1 MHTLICGVT
10 ESGKT
15 TLAHKLADFDARE
28 KKRVIVFD
36 PVLTTTKFGEWP
48 DHAEIFTDEQKFTRF
63 LAKQGNAETS
73 VYIDEGGDIFSHSQP
88 ENRWIL
94 TRGRHLGYQ
103 VTLICQRP
111 KLVSPSVRHQTSR
124 LFLFRLA
131 DSDLQA
137 IAADYGHS
145 KLNKISLDQGDF
157 LVLHSGHA
165 QIVRANVFEL
175 LTTAKGSQQW
185 NTILNPPLPRSSSS
199 RSSGASM
206 SSARQS
212 PGKANTKP
220 LARTAHPTPTQRK

>member
-15 TLAHKLADFDARE
+15 TLAHKLADFDDRD
-28 KKRVIVFD
+28 KRRIIVFD
-36 PVLTTTKFGEWP
+36 PVLTETAFGEWP
-48 DHAEIFTDEQKFTRF
+48 SRAEIFTDEQKFTRY
-63 LAKQGNAETS
+63 LVKQAGADTC

-94 TRGRHLGYQ
+94 TRGRHLGYS

-131 DSDLQA
+131 ESDLQA

-175 LTTAKGSQQW
+175 LHRQKGHEW
-185 NTILNPPLPRSSSS
+185 NTILSPPLQPSSSS
-199 RSSGASM
+199 RSSGAST
-206 SSARQS
+206 SSAKPSQGNRK
-212 PGKANTKP
+212 PNP
-220 LARTAHPTPTQRK
+220 LAKVKPRTME